1 MSDVGMKKEIC
12 SSGKIQLP
20 SDLIFSILNSIQ
32 DNLLLLRCR
41 EVNKEWKNLVER
53 VFLFSLDARCFC
65 TVDLFDVKG
74 CPPTLFNCLHFSLPY
89 RQEFPFGASDGVFH
103 LHKNRSLLSQVR
115 RLTLKVGKKIYQ
127 DEDLTPFDDI
137 VGEVVRNMT
146 KVKRLKI
153 WMPYQ
158 LQNFPVLCVDTC
170 LLYTSPS
177 PRD

>member
-1 MSDVGMKKEIC
+1 MEKEIN
-12 SSGKIQLP
+12 SLQKIQLP

-32 DNLLLLRCR
+32 DNFLLLRCR
-41 EVNKEWKNLVER
+41 EVNKEWKKLVER

-65 TVDLFDVKG
+65 TVDLYNVKE
-74 CPPTLFNCLHFSLPY
+74 CPPALFNCLHFSLPY
-89 RQEFPFGASDGVFH
+89 PKKFAFGTSDGLFH
-103 LHKNRSLLSQVR
+103 LYKNKSLLSQVR
-115 RLTLKVGKKIYQ
+115 RLTLKMEKQ
-127 DEDLTPFDDI
+127 RHQMDEEDLTPFDDI